1 MKSISHGHL
10 KDTSF
15 RRKMLIA
22 HLVSQEHYT
31 LCCLTFTFENRC
43 FTSLI
48 RGLMSDRI
56 AFTNLYFALLP
67 HLQLFLIFLSLL
79 IQPTMPS
86 VYSIVLLYPVWA
98 GYVVQWLEGGFC
110 SQCPAPWAGG
120 INGQRLHLERVV
132 MQEVRKDGRDVWLLL
147 LSNVFN
153 AFWSVWFTQGWISK
167 CLLRTQ

>member
-15 RRKMLIA
+15 RCKMLIA

-31 LCCLTFTFENRC
+31 LCCLPFTLENRC

-67 HLQLFLIFLSLL
+67 HFQLFLILSFSLNSAYNAVCL
-79 IQPTMPS
+79 QHCTVVP
-86 VYSIVLLYPVWA
+86 A

-110 SQCPAPWAGG
+110 SQCPAPWGG
-120 INGQRLHLERVV
+120 RGGGD
-132 MQEVRKDGRDVWLLL
+132 KW
-147 LSNVFN
+147 SAA
-153 AFWSVWFTQGWISK
+153 AFGTGSDARSDKRWKRCVITFAF
-167 CLLRTQ
+167 

>member
-31 LCCLTFTFENRC
+31 LCCLPFTFQNRG

-67 HLQLFLIFLSLL
+67 HLQLFLILSFSLNSAYNAVCLQHCTVVPSLGWLCGTVIRRWFLL
-79 IQPTMPS
+79 
-86 VYSIVLLYPVWA
+86 PVSCT
-98 GYVVQWLEGGFC
+98 LGG
-110 SQCPAPWAGG
+110 GG
-120 INGQRLHLERVV
+120 
-132 MQEVRKDGRDVWLLL
+132 KW
-147 LSNVFN
+147 SAA
-153 AFWSVWFTQGWISK
+153 AFGTGSDARSDKRWKRCVITFAF
-167 CLLRTQ
+167 